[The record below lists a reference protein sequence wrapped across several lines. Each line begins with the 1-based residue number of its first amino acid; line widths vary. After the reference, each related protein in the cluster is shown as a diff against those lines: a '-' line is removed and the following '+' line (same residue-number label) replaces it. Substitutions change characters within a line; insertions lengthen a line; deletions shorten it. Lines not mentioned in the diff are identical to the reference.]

1 MAHQQ
6 FSSQSA
12 IVGGEEHDREAID
25 ELIASLPQRKGV
37 VRPFQ
42 SLYQNFW
49 CPTYVLPNVIAFQR
63 HFQAKHEDIVLA
75 SQPKSGTTWLKAL
88 VFSIVNRSRF
98 GISNTPLLTSNPH
111 VLVPSFEF
119 RVYGSNPRPNLD
131 SLVEPRL
138 FQTHIP
144 YPSLPECIK
153 QSDCRII
160 YICRNPLDAVVSSW
174 HFNLEI
180 AQSNDQLKWSLE
192 EHFEIYCQG
201 KMSFGPF
208 WDQIM
213 GYSKE
218 SLERPHKVLFLKYE
232 DLKEDIV
239 GQLKKVAEFVG
250 LPFTEE
256 EEEGGMIEEI
266 TKMCSLKTLKDLEVN
281 KSGKLPAKHMKL
293 ENRNF
298 FRKGEVGD
306 WVKHL
311 TPSMVD
317 RLNSIMQEKMSPFGL
332 EFKTS

>member
-12 IVGGEEHDREAID
+12 IVGSEEHDREAID

-42 SLYQNFW
+42 SLYQDFW
-49 CPTYVLPNVIAFQR
+49 CPTYLLPNVIAFQR
-63 HFQAKHEDIVLA
+63 HFQAKHKDIVLA

-88 VFSIVNRSRF
+88 VFSVVNRSRF

-111 VLVPSFEF
+111 DLVPGFEHQL
-119 RVYGSNPRPNLD
+119 YGSNPRPNLD
-131 SLVEPRL
+131 SLAEPRL
-138 FQTHIP
+138 FATHIP
-144 YPSLPECIK
+144 YPSLPECVK

-160 YICRNPLDAVVSSW
+160 YICRNPLDAMVSSW
-174 HFNLEI
+174 HFYLET
-180 AQSNDQLKWSLE
+180 AQSNDQPEWSLE

-201 KMSFGPF
+201 KISFGPF

-213 GYSKE
+213 GYWKE

-266 TKMCSLKTLKDLEVN
+266 VKMCSLKTLKDLEVN
-281 KSGKLPAKHMKL
+281 KAGKIPVMNMKFV
-293 ENRNF
+293 NRSF

-332 EFKTS
+332 EFKTR